1 MKVIVTRRNFHDM
14 ECWEIMPEVFFI
26 NENETPEDALRRIW
40 EDQYYGIIDENLSGE
55 VDDPLDE
62 ENCWINDDEEM
73 AMITY
78 ADGDTKE
85 FYITEIKY
93 YV

>member
-14 ECWEIMPEVFFI
+14 VCWEIMPEVFSI

-40 EDQYYGIIDENLSGE
+40 QDQHNSELAESMF
-55 VDDPLDE
+55 DDVCELHE
-62 ENCWINDDEEM
+62 EGCWIEDEM
-73 AMITY
+73 ALITW

-85 FYITEIKY
+85 FYITEVKN

>member
-14 ECWEIMPEVFFI
+14 VCWEIMPEVFFI
-26 NENETPEDALRRIW
+26 NESETPEEALRRIW
-40 EDQYYGIIDENLSGE
+40 QDQYNGAIADNLYE
-55 VDDPLDE
+55 DVNDPLDE
-62 ENCWINDDEEM
+62 ENCWIEDEM
-73 AMITY
+73 ALITW

-85 FYITEIKY
+85 FYITEIKN